1 MPPPWE
7 PDVAS
12 AATVADSRAMGLRA
26 NAEVKGLLLVLA
38 AACAYGTM
46 PILTKIAYANGV
58 TLPALLA
65 YRFLL
70 AAVLFAVLGW
80 KAPALP
86 WRKRLLLWA
95 IGSVFV
101 GNALA
106 YFTALQH
113 TPAAVASLLLYSYPV
128 MVTLVAPLLGLEQL
142 RTRGV
147 LAAVLAFGGCALT
160 AAGAGMSGASAT
172 GVLLTLL
179 SALIY
184 AFYVVLSSRFASDIP
199 AEAASAHLAQAC
211 AVYFVAAGAW
221 SGELSVPPTVT
232 AWGLIVAIAVICT
245 VVALRTFLAGLALIG
260 PGRAAVAS
268 SVEVLITIALAVAF
282 LGERI
287 GPREIA
293 GGTLI
298 LGAVA
303 LHNLRP
309 QWRRGQAAQEAEGGH
324 A

>member
-1 MPPPWE
+1 MARPWE

-12 AATVADSRAMGLRA
+12 AATVADNRAMGLRA

-38 AACAYGTM
+38 AAGAYGTM
-46 PILTKIAYANGV
+46 PILAKLAYASGV

-70 AAVLFAVLGW
+70 AAALFAVLGW
-80 KAPALP
+80 NAPALP

-128 MVTLVAPLLGLEQL
+128 MVTLVAPLLGLERL
-142 RTRGV
+142 RARGV
-147 LAAVLAFGGCALT
+147 VAAVLAFSGCALT
-160 AAGAGMSGASAT
+160 AAGAEMSGASAK
-172 GVLLTLL
+172 GVALTLL

-211 AVYFVAAGAW
+211 AVYFVAAGALR
-221 SGELSVPPTVT
+221 GELAVPPTAA
-232 AWGLIVAIAVICT
+232 AWGLIVAIAVLCT

-260 PGRAAVAS
+260 PARASVAS
-268 SVEVLITIALAVAF
+268 SVEVLVTIGLAVAF

-287 GPREIA
+287 GLREMT
-293 GGTLI
+293 GGALI

-309 QWRRGQAAQEAEGGH
+309 QWRRGSAAQEAEGGN

>member
-1 MPPPWE
+1 MPRPWG

-12 AATVADSRAMGLRA
+12 AVTVADNRPVGLRA
-26 NAEVKGLLLVLA
+26 NAEAKGLLLVLL

-46 PILTKIAYANGV
+46 PILAKIAYANGV

-70 AAVLFAVLGW
+70 AAALFAALGW
-80 KAPALP
+80 RAPALP
-86 WRKRLLLWA
+86 WRKRVLLWA

-113 TPAAVASLLLYSYPV
+113 TPAAVASLLLYTYPV
-128 MVTLVAPLLGLEQL
+128 MVTLVAPLLGLERL
-142 RTRGV
+142 RARGV
-147 LAAVLAFGGCALT
+147 LAAVLAFSGCALT
-160 AAGAGMSGASAT
+160 AAGAEMAGASPR
-172 GVLLTLL
+172 GVVLTLV

-221 SGELSVPPTVT
+221 SGELAVPPTLT
-232 AWGLIVAIAVICT
+232 AWTLIVAIAVICT
-245 VVALRTFLAGLALIG
+245 VVALRTFLAGLSLIG

-287 GPREIA
+287 GTRELL
-293 GGTLI
+293 GGGMI

-309 QWRRGQAAQEAEGGH
+309 QWRRGRAAQEAEGGNS
-324 A
+324 